1 MANDVRH
8 TGGDGMTD
16 RKRSDASRLD
26 GSELTHEL
34 FSDVYM
40 AGTSDGVQQLAEG
53 SVVVEPESYEANTSE
68 TKPAENGKKP

>member
-1 MANDVRH
+1 
-8 TGGDGMTD
+8 MTD
-16 RKRSDASRLD
+16 GKRSEASRLD

-53 SVVVEPESYEANTSE
+53 SVVVEPVSYEANTGKS
-68 TKPAENGKKP
+68 TPRKHGKKP